1 MGAYLDSICA
11 SPSPSPSPSAGHV
24 LCDGMPEGDYCDCSG
39 DCMGHPE
46 LCACEAA
53 RACCEAHHLLS
64 PPMHSPGPFHS
75 PQPGQQMTH
84 HFLLPELEQGRRL
97 QDPFHSPQP
106 MHSPGP
112 FHSPQPMHSPPPMH
126 SPSAGHVLCDGM
138 PEGDYCDCSGDCMGH
153 PEFCACE
160 AARAC
165 CEAHHLLSPPM
176 HSPGP
181 FHSSQPGHSPGP
193 FHSPP
198 PGHTHEAF
206 PSPQPGHSPGP
217 SHLPPPWQQMPSPS
231 PSPEERPPLP
241 AMEFKMTLTFAG
253 TVEQFDKDMYM
264 YEHGLRDLLSCQE
277 PLCKV
282 AVVVTAASVNVE
294 ATVTDTTGNAA
305 GKAEELAALPKEE
318 LQTRMQIFVPG
329 AVVESTVII
338 FAPPPPLLPPQ
349 PPPLPSPPLAS
360 SPPSAPAPL
369 DILPGSLR
377 AAAIADC
384 ERAWQ
389 SGECNSDGCFG
400 SAPEGG
406 RSLQQDGAP
415 QGGPTQGGGPQ
426 GGGPQGGG
434 PQGPFPSPQPGHS
447 PGPFHSPQPG
457 QQMPSPS
464 PLQDGAPP
472 GDGGL
477 PPGGGGPPQDGA
489 PQGGPPPDYESIC
502 TPVAGNEMC
511 CPVKHHMCSALL
523 ALPTMPTTA
532 ARQLSAHDYGTV
544 HRPRFDA
551 LQQELGANAG
561 AGATVD
567 LVVARSHED
576 SSWLVDVEREL
587 PMVRV
592 FVYEKGGGE
601 SVCHTMRLRRA
612 TCVPLANVGREQ
624 HSFMTHLIE
633 HHDQL
638 ADKVVFAQAGPP
650 GNGFISGHQGGHLM
664 PGSDFFY
671 DYLSPLT
678 PPRMVFTMAYANLPN
693 RELLIRRSGFPFN
706 DPHFV
711 TTETAAPA
719 ACAADWLTMSNG
731 TKRFWD
737 VIHPRKPEIDLPDQL
752 AYWRA
757 HLQPQLGPMTDAFMP
772 FTNGA
777 VASASGALL
786 AARPKAFYEQL
797 RRTVSTGDTPD
808 AIIYLEMAWAYVVGH
823 ADLAR
828 ACSRQIAAHVEVG
841 GTAAARKLV

>member
-1 MGAYLDSICA
+1 
-11 SPSPSPSPSAGHV
+11 
-24 LCDGMPEGDYCDCSG
+24 
-39 DCMGHPE
+39 
-46 LCACEAA
+46 
-53 RACCEAHHLLS
+53 
-64 PPMHSPGPFHS
+64 
-75 PQPGQQMTH
+75 
-84 HFLLPELEQGRRL
+84 
-97 QDPFHSPQP
+97 
-106 MHSPGP
+106 
-112 FHSPQPMHSPPPMH
+112 
-126 SPSAGHVLCDGM
+126 
-138 PEGDYCDCSGDCMGH
+138 
-153 PEFCACE
+153 
-160 AARAC
+160 
-165 CEAHHLLSPPM
+165 
-176 HSPGP
+176 
-181 FHSSQPGHSPGP
+181 
-193 FHSPP
+193 
-198 PGHTHEAF
+198 
-206 PSPQPGHSPGP
+206 
-217 SHLPPPWQQMPSPS
+217 
-231 PSPEERPPLP
+231 
-241 AMEFKMTLTFAG
+241 MTLTFAG
-253 TVEQFDKDMYM
+253 TVEQFDKDM

-377 AAAIADC
+377 AVAIADC

-415 QGGPTQGGGPQ
+415 QGGPTQGAP
-426 GGGPQGGG
+426 PQGGG

-472 GDGGL
+472 GDGG
-477 PPGGGGPPQDGA
+477 PPAGGGGPPQDGA

-823 ADLAR
+823 ADLAH